1 MRVRA
6 FPGRDTKVWGSSRA
20 KVGEGAAVVVGY
32 IALKARFKQSASFH
46 SQGRERVVRLLL
58 LLPFIG
64 LMIVPF
70 YNVREP
76 HLFGFPFFYWYQL
89 AWVPLTSLL
98 TYIVYRSVRR
108 AD

>member
-1 MRVRA
+1 
-6 FPGRDTKVWGSSRA
+6 
-20 KVGEGAAVVVGY
+20 
-32 IALKARFKQSASFH
+32 
-46 SQGRERVVRLLL
+46 LL

-108 AD
+108 AG

>member
-1 MRVRA
+1 MRPA
-6 FPGRDTKVWGSSRA
+6 GDTKVWGWRGANVGGRETANRSYSGRKSRA
-20 KVGEGAAVVVGY
+20 MK
-32 IALKARFKQSASFH
+32 RASFSH
-46 SQGRERVVRLLL
+46 GEESLIRLLL

-70 YNVREP
+70 YNIREP
-76 HLFGFPFFYWYQL
+76 MLFGFPFFYWYQL

-98 TYIVYRSVRR
+98 TWIVYRSVRD